1 MKIEAYKDGKV
12 EEEGRDYRERDREC
26 QGINRADVLH

>member
-1 MKIEAYKDGKV
+1 VGMKIEAYKDGKV

-26 QGINRADVLH
+26 